1 MQLQRQRRRL
11 EHLGD
16 VGLAEDLLEG
26 VEGQARELGLD
37 EVGAVLHHNLQL
49 PVPLLALPARHEVQ
63 QVHALVRAA
72 VLFARFA
79 RELDG
84 AADEEGAVGGGVD
97 HLRASQFAV
106 ELAWQERK

>member
-1 MQLQRQRRRL
+1 M
-11 EHLGD
+11 
-16 VGLAEDLLEG
+16 
-26 VEGQARELGLD
+26 
-37 EVGAVLHHNLQL
+37 
-49 PVPLLALPARHEVQ
+49 
-63 QVHALVRAA
+63 HALVRAA